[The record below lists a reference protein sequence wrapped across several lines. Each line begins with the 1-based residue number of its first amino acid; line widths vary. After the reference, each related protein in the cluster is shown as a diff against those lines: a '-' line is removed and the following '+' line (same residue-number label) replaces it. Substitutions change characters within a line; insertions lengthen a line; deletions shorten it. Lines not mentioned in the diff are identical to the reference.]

1 MVKRTTYPTT
11 DGTVELQTR
20 FSSGNM
26 RVESGDGSLYA
37 AGDRVTI
44 TPWSTRDGLSDV
56 KVWKNGSITTSFSMK
71 DHVAQRFGVECAHE
85 NIDVEF

>member
-1 MVKRTTYPTT
+1 MVKRTTYPTR

-26 RVESGDGSLYA
+26 RVESGDGSLYT
-37 AGDRVTI
+37 AGNRVTI
-44 TPWSTRDGLSDV
+44 TPWSTKEGMSTV
-56 KVWKNGSITTSFSMK
+56 KVWKDGVLTTSIDMK